1 MNLKRILKYSL
12 NALSHLKYLVRGSKV
27 PFFSYV
33 RRNVTIRK
41 SNVGS
46 YCYIG
51 ENSGL
56 NCVDMGNYCS
66 VATGVRIGD
75 MEHSV
80 DYYSTSPWLS
90 SIGRANERTTI
101 GHDVWIGTQACIR
114 QGVKIGTGAVI
125 GAQSFVNKDVP
136 PFAIVVGTP
145 AKVLRYRFDDEIQKM
160 ILKSEYWNLEPEKAK
175 IVLKHFQDK

>member
-12 NALSHLKYLVRGSKV
+12 NALRHLKYVIRGSKV

-33 RRNVTIRK
+33 RHNVTIRN

-80 DYYSTSPWLS
+80 DYYSTSPLLS
-90 SIGRANERTTI
+90 KFGKANVRTTI

-136 PFAIVVGTP
+136 PFAVVVGTP
-145 AKVLRYRFDDEIQKM
+145 AKVLRYRFNDEMQRK
-160 ILKSEYWNLEPEKAK
+160 ILESKYWEYKPEIAERVLEQ
-175 IVLKHFQDK
+175 FQIK